1 MLADRILSE
10 ESLITWMYLDTADPP
25 VVTCGIGHALFIL
38 EDCLALPWNQ
48 PKTVVQRDYQTIA
61 GKPPGYRAEWYR
73 QFTTARLAEIF
84 VRDLLER
91 DIERQIKILRC
102 HFHRYRDYP
111 EPVQEALGD
120 MAFQLG
126 GNFPRTWP
134 QFSQSVRNED
144 WARAAAYCHRK
155 DISDQRNRDTSALFL
170 AAAERELPPAA

>member
-10 ESLITWMYLDTADPP
+10 ESLTTWMYLDTADRP

-48 PKTVVQRDYQTIA
+48 PKTVVQQDYQTIA
-61 GKPPGYRAEWYR
+61 GKPPGYRAEWYK
-73 QFTTARLAEIF
+73 QFTASRLTETF

-91 DIERQIKILRC
+91 DIDRQVKILRG
-102 HFHRYRDYP
+102 HFVRYREYP
-111 EPVQEALGD
+111 EPAREALGD

-144 WARAAAYCHRK
+144 WSRAAACCHRK
-155 DISDQRNRDTSALFL
+155 NISEQRNRDTAALFL
-170 AAAERELPPAA
+170 AASEQESPSAA